1 MARLHNLVKYVF
13 AEAPIMI
20 AILTG
25 PEHKLSFANSLF
37 LQTIGTTK
45 RKVIGTRLGDA
56 LPELKDLEMHWDTVY
71 RTGVPHLDH
80 ERHLRL
86 DYGNGEGEDVYFNFV
101 YQPIKDRKGRT
112 EAICVYAM
120 EVTTQV
126 RARKRYSR
134 QRQRLLNQQT
144 AQLKSQNTELKELN
158 KSKDEF
164 IALASHQLRTPA
176 TGVKQYLGMI
186 LEGYVGPM
194 LPAQEEFI
202 VQAYE
207 SNERQLSTI
216 NDLLQIAQID
226 ANKIVL
232 DAVACDVT
240 SLVKAVAKEQRG
252 NIERRRQA
260 IAMHQEGREK
270 VTAWADPL
278 RLRMV
283 LDNLVD
289 NASKY
294 SRENT
299 TITITVHAT
308 EKEAVIQVTDQGI
321 GIAERDFARLF
332 QKFSRIDNPLSIVV
346 GGNGLGLYLA
356 KKIIDAHK
364 GKIDVSSVLHQGTT
378 FTIRLPRP
386 KEV

>member
-1 MARLHNLVKYVF
+1 MASLHNVKHVF
-13 AEAPIMI
+13 AEAPLMI
-20 AILTG
+20 AIITG
-25 PEHKLSFANSLF
+25 PEHRLSFANTLF

-45 RKVIGTRLGDA
+45 RKVVGTKLADA
-56 LPELKDLEMHWDTVY
+56 LPELNELEMHWDTVY
-71 RTGVPHLDH
+71 KTGVPHLDH
-80 ERHLRL
+80 ERHIRL
-86 DYGNGEGEDVYFNFV
+86 DLGDGDVVDAYFNFV
-101 YQPIKDRKGRT
+101 YQPIKNRRGRT
-112 EAICVYAM
+112 EAICIYAM

-126 RARKRYSR
+126 RARRRYSR
-134 QRQRLLNQQT
+134 QRQKLLNQQT
-144 AQLKSQNTELKELN
+144 EQLKSQNSELKELN

-186 LEGYVGPM
+186 LEGYVGPL
-194 LPAQEEFI
+194 LPAQQEF
-202 VQAYE
+202 VTQAYE

-232 DAVACDVT
+232 DAVACDV
-240 SLVKAVAKEQRG
+240 SALVKAVSKEQRG
-252 NIERRRQA
+252 NIERRRQE
-260 IAMHQEGREK
+260 IKVHQEGRDK
-270 VTAWADPL
+270 IIAWADPL

-299 TITITVHAT
+299 TISIILRST
-308 EKEAVIQVTDQGI
+308 ETEAIIQVADQGI
-321 GIAERDFARLF
+321 GIAERDFNRLF

-356 KKIIDAHK
+356 KKIIDAHR
-364 GKIDVSSVLHQGTT
+364 GKIAVSSVLHQGTT
-378 FTIRLPRP
+378 FTIHLPRP